1 MSELLG
7 LPIYLV
13 LFILIIIL
21 FIVTGYRER
30 HLIRSMVAESTD
42 KRRKLHKKRAKEV
55 KRTG

>member
-30 HLIRSMVAESTD
+30 HLIRSMVDESTD
-42 KRRKLHKKRAKEV
+42 KRRKLHKKKKAKEV
-55 KRTG
+55 K